1 MSGIIFGLS
10 AGALMAISGGAS
22 LAAGGVGKLVA
33 SNKQRKA
40 EREERRAQKK
50 LEAFERGRQAVIDQ
64 SGAIRDLKKQV
75 YNPYANLAVAN
86 QAAELQI
93 EQTDQALANT
103 LDQINQ
109 SGTGAGAATA
119 MARMAAASKA
129 QVSASL
135 ENQEVQ
141 NNKLRAEG
149 QAQADATK
157 MQLEQAALGEET
169 AAWGRQEDRD
179 LASLDRLSG
188 LQENAQAQAMAY
200 AQQGNEALMGGIQGA
215 VGALGGM
222 AGLGG
227 ASGGGAAGYDP
238 NWKPSPVNLQG
249 SGSILSGGSVGGTGS
264 ALTQNMSLSGSD
276 RRLKQNITQVG
287 KSASGLNIYTF
298 EYKDKSFGEGMW
310 QGVMS
315 DEIPE
320 IAVIKGDDGYDRV
333 DYSKLDVTFKKI

>member
-1 MSGIIFGLS
+1 LDYRQLRLL
-10 AGALMAISGGAS
+10 AGAS

-33 SNKQRKA
+33 SNKQKRA
-40 EREERRAQKK
+40 EREEARAQKK

-75 YNPYANLAVAN
+75 YNPYANLAVAT
-86 QAAELQI
+86 QAADLQI

-149 QAQADATK
+149 QAQADASK
-157 MQLEQAALGEET
+157 MQLEQAALSEEI
-169 AAWGRQEDRD
+169 AAYGRQEDRD

-200 AQQGNEALMGGIQGA
+200 AQQGNEALMGGIEGA
-215 VGALGGM
+215 LGSLGGM
-222 AGLGG
+222 ASLGAPKTKDPLIIPSQG
-227 ASGGGAAGYDP
+227 MSPAIPAVAPTPPPVTTGGWSGVLG
-238 NWKPSPVNLQG
+238 
-249 SGSILSGGSVGGTGS
+249 GGTGP
-264 ALTQNMSLSGSD
+264 SD

-298 EYKDKSFGEGMW
+298 EYIDKSFGEGLW

-320 IAVIKGDDGYDRV
+320 IAVIKGNDGYDRV

>member
-1 MSGIIFGLS
+1 MAGIIFGLS

-200 AQQGNEALMGGIQGA
+200 AQQGNEALMGGIEGA

-222 AGLGG
+222 ASLG
-227 ASGGGAAGYDP
+227 APKTTDP
-238 NWKPSPVNLQG
+238 LIIPNQGMSPVVAPTPPPVTT
-249 SGSILSGGSVGGTGS
+249 GGWAGVLGGGTGP
-264 ALTQNMSLSGSD
+264 SD
-276 RRLKQNITQVG
+276 RRLKQNITQIG

-298 EYKDKSFGEGMW
+298 EYIDKSFGEGTW

>member
-1 MSGIIFGLS
+1 MAGIIFGLS

-33 SNKQRKA
+33 SNKQKRA
-40 EREERRAQKK
+40 EREEARAQKK

-75 YNPYANLAVAN
+75 YNPYANLAVAT
-86 QAAELQI
+86 QAADLQI

-149 QAQADATK
+149 QAQADASK
-157 MQLEQAALGEET
+157 MQLEQAALSEEI
-169 AAWGRQEDRD
+169 AAYGRQEDRD

-200 AQQGNEALMGGIQGA
+200 AQQGNEALMGGIEGA
-215 VGALGGM
+215 LGSLGGM
-222 AGLGG
+222 ASLGG
-227 ASGGGAAGYDP
+227 SGAGTSHLGSLGSGSTP
-238 NWKPSPVNLQG
+238 GLTG
-249 SGSILSGGSVGGTGS
+249 SGSILSTGTVGGVGS
-264 ALTQNMSLSGSD
+264 GIPLGSLSGSD

-298 EYKDKSFGEGMW
+298 EYKDKSFGEGLW

-320 IAVIKGDDGYDRV
+320 IAVIKGNDGYDRV